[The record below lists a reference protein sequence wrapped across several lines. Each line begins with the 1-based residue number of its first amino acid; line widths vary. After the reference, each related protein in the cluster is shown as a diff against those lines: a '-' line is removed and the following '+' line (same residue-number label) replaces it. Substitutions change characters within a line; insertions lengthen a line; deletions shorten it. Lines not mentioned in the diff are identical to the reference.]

1 MILSPL
7 LDIYSREEH
16 SLKEY
21 MHTPIFTAALSQQPR
36 HGDSCL
42 VIEEMSIDRGTDK
55 EVGAPINIY
64 NGILM
69 SH

>member
-1 MILSPL
+1 M
-7 LDIYSREEH
+7 
-16 SLKEY
+16 
-21 MHTPIFTAALSQQPR
+21 FTVALSTTAKTWKL
-36 HGDSCL
+36 CL